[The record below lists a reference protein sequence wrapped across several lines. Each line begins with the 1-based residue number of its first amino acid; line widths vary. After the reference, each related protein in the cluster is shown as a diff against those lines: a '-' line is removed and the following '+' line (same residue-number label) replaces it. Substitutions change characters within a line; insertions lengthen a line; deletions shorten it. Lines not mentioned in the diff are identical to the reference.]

1 MIRSLTARIQAFWR
15 FRSCPWAI
23 CSPRR
28 DRRCLR
34 AFRFFRP
41 RASAFLTGLGLAWR
55 RSLAAAWTSAVRLN
69 PLRQASGPFGVE
81 PRPAQV
87 GKGREFVYDAAG
99 STDMRIT
106 ATLAAL
112 SGLAATA
119 LGTFAAHGLSDPQA
133 KAWSETAFE
142 QQGLHTMACFA
153 ALWLSQQEA
162 RLARFAPAFF
172 LVGIA
177 LFCGA
182 LYALAFGAPKEI
194 AIAAPIGGVSFM
206 LGWCVLAAAALS
218 LRGR

>member
-1 MIRSLTARIQAFWR
+1 
-15 FRSCPWAI
+15 
-23 CSPRR
+23 
-28 DRRCLR
+28 LR
-34 AFRFFRP
+34 YGNSR
-41 RASAFLTGLGLAWR
+41 LGQSR
-55 RSLAAAWTSAVRLN
+55 ERL
-69 PLRQASGPFGVE
+69 L
-81 PRPAQV
+81 V
-87 GKGREFVYDAAG
+87 GKGRGLVYEANG
-99 STDMRIT
+99 SEAMRIT

-119 LGTFAAHGLSDPQA
+119 LGAFAAHGLSDPQA